1 MKNQD
6 ILNNINEMKYLFG
19 YRRGKVISEQYINE
33 EGEVQDFV
41 VGGTQSV
48 SVGPTTTLAAAST
61 STAAASTTTKTTRK
75 ATGLEVQKLLNTK
88 YNLGLKEDGVIGP
101 LTRGAIMT
109 ALEGGSVAS
118 SSSGS
123 ASTTASTTVAGSTT
137 ATTTVAGATTQTS
150 TAAAA
155 GGGGVDTSKAGG
167 DASALIG

>member
-19 YRRGKVISEQYINE
+19 YQRGKVISEQYINE

-48 SVGPTTTLAAAST
+48 SVGPTTTLAVTST
-61 STAAASTTTKTTRK
+61 PTAAASTTTKTTRK

-118 SSSGS
+118 SSGS

-137 ATTTVAGATTQTS
+137 STTTVAGTTTQTS

-155 GGGGVDTSKAGG
+155 GSGGVDTSKPGG
-167 DASALIG
+167 DASALF

>member
-19 YRRGKVISEQYINE
+19 YRRGKVISEQSIYEVE
-33 EGEVQDFV
+33 EI
-41 VGGTQSV
+41 GTAADA
-48 SVGPTTTLAAAST
+48 TTTTTTVAGS
-61 STAAASTTTKTTRK
+61 STTTKTTRR

-109 ALEGGSVAS
+109 ALEGGSAT

-137 ATTTVAGATTQTS
+137 ASTTVAGATTQTS
-150 TAAAA
+150 TAATS
-155 GGGGVDTSKAGG
+155 GGGGGG
-167 DASALIG
+167 ASTPTGSSDV

>member
-1 MKNQD
+1 MKNTH
-6 ILNNINEMKYLFG
+6 ILNEINEMKYLFG
-19 YRRGKVISEQYINE
+19 YRRGKVISEQHINE
-33 EGEVQDFV
+33 EGEVQDFI

-48 SVGPTTTLAAAST
+48 SVGPTTTLAAVST
-61 STAAASTTTKTTRK
+61 PTAASSTTTKTTRK
-75 ATGLEVQKLLNTK
+75 ATGLELQKFLNTK
-88 YNLGLKEDGVIGP
+88 FNMGLKEDGVVGP

-109 ALEGGSVAS
+109 ALEGGSVA